1 MKAIFRAVPLLLLM
15 LACTLTATA
24 QIGPG
29 RLNNLS
35 TDTLTNADTLSVGLV
50 QSLDEEYTYIW
61 QVTATNLSDTTNV
74 TAYVQERMSEDHA
87 WYNRDTISFSDTGT
101 TIVTGNTLGRYQR
114 LILYAANTGQTEVD
128 MTYWY
133 RRRKF

>member
-1 MKAIFRAVPLLLLM
+1 MKAIFRAFSLVFLL
-15 LACTLTATA
+15 AFALTATA
-24 QIGPG
+24 QIGTG
-29 RLNNLS
+29 RLNNLA

-50 QSLDEEYTYIW
+50 QSLDDEYTYTW

-101 TIVTGNTLGRYQR
+101 TIVTGNTLGRFQR
-114 LILYAANTGQTEVD
+114 LILYSANTGATQTNIS
-128 MTYWY
+128 YWY
-133 RRRKF
+133 RRRRF